1 MVSHHKCVIFYI
13 MFFRFYYETKSKYH
27 ESLEKQRNIIDKL
40 EQDIAKVKSLYS
52 KAMTNLEVISE
63 EIHNRRSRTQHQNSG
78 SVKNRFVYA
87 AYACTVSFAMQLTFS
102 CSLSFNWHRFRRK
115 GISVVETSAIY
126 VCYWC
131 SKSNQVSM
139 NFNFAWF

>member
-1 MVSHHKCVIFYI
+1 MVSHHKYGYIQHHIFC
-13 MFFRFYYETKSKYH
+13 RFYYETKSKYH
-27 ESLEKQRNIIDKL
+27 ESLEKQRNVIDKL

-78 SVKNRFVYA
+78 RVQLWMYA
-87 AYACTVSFAMQLTFS
+87 IDVQ
-102 CSLSFNWHRFRRK
+102 K
-115 GISVVETSAIY
+115 V
-126 VCYWC
+126 
-131 SKSNQVSM
+131 QVSM